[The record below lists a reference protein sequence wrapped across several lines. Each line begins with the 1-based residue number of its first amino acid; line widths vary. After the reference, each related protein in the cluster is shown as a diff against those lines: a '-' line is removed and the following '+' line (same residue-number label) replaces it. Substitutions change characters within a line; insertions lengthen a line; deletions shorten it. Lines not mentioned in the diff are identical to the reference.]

1 METKAKAL
9 YQFIVEKAP
18 QFTEEW
24 FTHQSVK
31 TGSDYSLDAPPQIS
45 EKIREQNSNYV
56 RLVAKSLDQSNE
68 EMKETIGAWTKKT
81 AADRAQSRTSIA
93 EVTRN
98 FGIFRRIFW
107 QFIERF
113 TSETNLP
120 ITIQD
125 LFYWEKKLNT
135 ALDYVIESFTK
146 EFMKIMIM
154 RLEAQ
159 SSLIKELSAPVIELT
174 DYIGLLPI
182 IGDIDT
188 ARAKNIMES
197 SLQQSIDSGISILIL
212 DLSGVVTVDTM
223 VAKEIFQLAEALRLI
238 GVETVI
244 CGIRPEVAQ
253 TAIQLGIDF
262 SGMKMESSL
271 QKAVRK
277 MAKNI

>member
-9 YQFIVEKAP
+9 YQYLVDTAP
-18 QFTEEW
+18 EFTEVW
-24 FTHQSVK
+24 YTHQTVK
-31 TGSDYSLDAPPQIS
+31 PGSDYSSDAPEQIV
-45 EKIREQNSNYV
+45 EKIKEQNTNYV
-56 RLVAKSLDQSNE
+56 RLVAKSLDQTEE
-68 EMKETIGAWTKKT
+68 EMKESIREWTKKT
-81 AADRAQSRTSIA
+81 AADRAQSRTSIG

-98 FGIFRRIFW
+98 FGVFRRVFW

-113 TSETNLP
+113 AKETSLP
-120 ITIQD
+120 IMIQD

-135 ALDYVIESFTK
+135 SLDYVIESFTK
-146 EFMKIMIM
+146 QFMKIMIT

-159 SSLIKELSAPVIELT
+159 SSLIKELSAPVIELH
-174 DYIGLLPI
+174 DHIGLLPI

-188 ARAKNIMES
+188 ARAKNILES
-197 SLQQSIDSGISILIL
+197 ALEQSIDLRITVLIL

-223 VAKEIFQLAEALRLI
+223 VAKEIFQLVEALRLI

-244 CGIRPEVAQ
+244 SGIRPEVAQ

-262 SGMKMESSL
+262 SGIKTESTL

-277 MAKNI
+277 MASV

>member
-9 YQFIVEKAP
+9 YQYLVETAP

-24 FTHQSVK
+24 YNHQSIK
-31 TGSDYSLDAPPQIS
+31 PGSDYSLDAPPQVS
-45 EKIREQNSNYV
+45 QKIKDQNTNYV
-56 RLVAKSLDQSNE
+56 RLVAKSLDQSE
-68 EMKETIGAWTKKT
+68 EDMKKGIAAWTKRT
-81 AADRAQSRTSIA
+81 AADRAQSRTSIS

-98 FGIFRRIFW
+98 FGVFRRVFW
-107 QFIERF
+107 QFVERF
-113 TSETNLP
+113 ASQTDLP

-125 LFYWEKKLNT
+125 LFYWERKLNS
-135 ALDYVIESFTK
+135 ALDYVIESFTS
-146 EFMKIMIM
+146 EFMKIMIT

-159 SSLIKELSAPVIELT
+159 SSLIMELSAPVIELT
-174 DYIGLLPI
+174 KDIGLLPI

-197 SLQQSIDSGISILIL
+197 SLQQSIELGINYLIL

-223 VAKEIFQLAEALRLI
+223 VAKEIFQLVEALKLI
-238 GVETVI
+238 GVETII

-253 TAIQLGIDF
+253 TAIQLGVDF
-262 SGMKMESSL
+262 SGIKTESTL

-277 MAKNI
+277 LARDL